1 MENKSATESK
11 LKKWAHSL
19 ELDVPT
25 GISVATAIV
34 SVVAAVVTLGTS
46 EFMLKTEL
54 LLGIGISAAAA
65 AIAAAVY
72 IISHRN
78 KS

>member
-1 MENKSATESK
+1 MENKEAAESK
-11 LKKWAHSL
+11 LKRLATSL

-25 GISVATAIV
+25 AISVATAIV
-34 SVVAAVVTLGTS
+34 SVVAVIVTLGTS

-54 LLGIGISAAAA
+54 FIGIGVSIATA